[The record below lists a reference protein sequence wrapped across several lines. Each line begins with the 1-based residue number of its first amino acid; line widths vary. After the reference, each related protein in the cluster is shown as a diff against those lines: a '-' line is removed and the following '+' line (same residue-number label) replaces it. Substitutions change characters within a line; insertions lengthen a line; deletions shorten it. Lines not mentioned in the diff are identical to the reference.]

1 MRFTWISTAGAALLI
16 AVMMA
21 CVAEVPPAPTPTPA
35 PTDTP
40 AATPTLLPPPT
51 PTAAPAAVAAKVAP
65 PPTPTAS
72 PTLGD
77 GICYRTPEIQDW
89 IISQL
94 NIPSCRLITE
104 PELYRLQSGF
114 SMGGLKPGDMV
125 GFANVP
131 GVGIVDAQCGDWA
144 NPDYARAMLEG
155 LNRAANLRI
164 SYLIALEYEGENSNR
179 DGSGELYRSTIKH
192 LIYPTN
198 VDGFPAYRYRTLDDL
213 LGGDGLNREHY
224 SHGNRGFSRAEL
236 AKWPDQAQRLKDR
249 INGLAWDIAVAVQS
263 AGFGAGESIEHQEDL
278 HPGLAT
284 IGDPYEKGYVNVEV
298 VLEQP
303 YHVADCPAAE
313 E

>member
-16 AVMMA
+16 AVMVA
-21 CVAEVPPAPTPTPA
+21 CVAEVPPAPTA
-35 PTDTP
+35 TP

-51 PTAAPAAVAAKVAP
+51 PTAAPAAVAAKVEP
-65 PPTPTAS
+65 PPTPAAA

-114 SMGGLKPGDMV
+114 AMGGLKPGDMV

-131 GVGIVDAQCGDWA
+131 SVRIVGAHCGDWA

-155 LNRAANLRI
+155 LNREARLGIEYPLVVEYAGEDSNLPGR
-164 SYLIALEYEGENSNR
+164 GE
-179 DGSGELYRSTIKH
+179 IH
-192 LIYPTN
+192 LSVMKDFIYPSSQS
-198 VDGFPAYRYRTLDDL
+198 VDGHVHYYRYRNLDDL
-213 LGGDGLNREHY
+213 LLQAELLWDKH
-224 SHGNRGFSRAEL
+224 HPDGFSRTEL
-236 AKWPDQAQRLKDR
+236 AKWPAQAQGLKER
-249 INGLAWDIAVAVQS
+249 INRLARDIAATIQ
-263 AGFGAGESIEHQEDL
+263 AEGFGAGEGIDEDVDL
-278 HPGLAT
+278 PGRAT
-284 IGDPYEKGYVNVEV
+284 IGDPYKSTGFVEV
-298 VLEQP
+298 EVTLHRP
-303 YHVADCPAAE
+303 YDVGDCPAAE